1 MCDTRGL
8 PRVRQG
14 VLAASLA
21 ALVVCPGLADA
32 HQGQAVSTLVTTV
45 TDTLGA
51 PLELATVLLHQA
63 RMRGTTGP
71 TGRVILRQV
80 PPGVDTVLVRRIG
93 YVPVAVEVRFA
104 PGDTVRIDAI
114 LEPKPL
120 ALNDIVVTGRRGL
133 TTFERRR
140 RSAVFSPPNSFLTP
154 EWLDTFPP
162 RLAVSEILRK
172 VGIIYRLFG
181 IQRRLACPP
190 GPFGGGSAPVEILLN
205 GGYYPDREGDFLE
218 AMKRMEVRAIEVY
231 RSDLEVPYELPMV
244 MGEDMRMR
252 GLSCVVVIWTR

>member
-1 MCDTRGL
+1 MRDTRGL
-8 PRVRQG
+8 TRVRHG
-14 VLAASLA
+14 VLAASLT
-21 ALVVCPGLADA
+21 ALVACPGLASA
-32 HQGQAVSTLVTTV
+32 HQGHAVSTLIATV
-45 TDTLGA
+45 LDTLDA
-51 PLELATVLLHQA
+51 PLELATVLLHRA
-63 RMRGTTGP
+63 RLQGSSGP
-71 TGRVILRQV
+71 AGRVILRQV
-80 PPGVDTVLVRRIG
+80 PPGLDTVLIRRIG
-93 YVPVAVEVRFA
+93 YVPVAVEVRFV

-114 LEPKPL
+114 LEPRPL

-172 VGIIYRLFG
+172 AGIIYRLFG
-181 IQRRLACPP
+181 VQRRLACPP
-190 GPFGGGSAPVEILLN
+190 GPFGGGAAPVDILLN

-218 AMKRMEVRAIEVY
+218 AMKRMEVRAIEIY
-231 RSDLEVPYELPMV
+231 RSSLEVPYELPWV